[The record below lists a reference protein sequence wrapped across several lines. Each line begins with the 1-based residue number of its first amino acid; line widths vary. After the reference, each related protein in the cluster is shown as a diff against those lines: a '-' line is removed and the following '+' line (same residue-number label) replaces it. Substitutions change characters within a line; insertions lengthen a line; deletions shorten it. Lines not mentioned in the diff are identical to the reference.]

1 MRLLAQFPI
10 PKGFNGIWGK
20 IGKMQFALC
29 SIIFLAGSVYAAPDV
44 RRVSIT
50 DVKTMSFSVVWETDQ
65 PSIPSLEVYD
75 EDQNEITHSVTIIN
89 ESGARSPAEDLG
101 VMKITVSN
109 LEVNTVYLC
118 RTITTSKIDSTITT
132 YPSPAYLTV
141 RTQMSTELVD
151 NDMIYI
157 KILKQDGVSV
167 ARGTLLLAKIE
178 GSNYPVTGWQGNGIG
193 DPYAYVDLNNLFDA
207 TSHRN
212 LELSGGE
219 DIKLRV
225 FGASLGILQIVG
237 NVPADDQ
244 VGSQYL
250 TLPNLN
256 DMDQTLR
263 PTPAFRPR
271 PHTKLRLFR
280 VR

>member
-1 MRLLAQFPI
+1 MRLLAPFPI
-10 PKGFNGIWGK
+10 PKGFSGIWGK
-20 IGKMQFALC
+20 MGKMQLALC

-44 RRVSIT
+44 RRVTIT

-75 EDQNEITHSVTIIN
+75 ENHNEITHSVTIIN
-89 ESGARSPAEDLG
+89 ESSARSPAEDLG
-101 VMKITVSN
+101 VMKITVSD
-109 LEVNTVYLC
+109 LDVDTVYLC
-118 RTITTSKIDSTITT
+118 RTITTSKIDGTITT
-132 YPSPAYLTV
+132 YPSSAYLTV
-141 RTQMSTELVD
+141 RTQISTEVVD

-157 KILKQDGVSV
+157 KILKPDGVSV
-167 ARGTLLLAKIE
+167 AMGTLIVAEIE
-178 GSNYPVTGWQGNGIG
+178 GSNYPITGWQGDGIE
-193 DPYAYVDLNNLFDA
+193 DPYAYVDLKNLFDA

-219 DIKLRV
+219 NIKLKV
-225 FGASLGILQIVG
+225 FGSSLGILQIVG
-237 NVPADDQ
+237 NVPDDDQ

-263 PTPAFRPR
+263 PTPAFLPR
-271 PHTKLRLFR
+271 PHTNLRLLR